1 MSPRKRVAKLQ
12 EVREIPNLLQE
23 VVEVKTDNG
32 LLKIPES
39 QTVQTPLQISAVYQV
54 KKLPIRFIPSR
65 LISHP
70 RIGTGGIM
78 DSSPHHKQRNR
89 QVLRKRKDKQRRPLE
104 MEHNSI
110 GGDGGLAGLIAK
122 IEEEGRKRKVRKTGD
137 VMSPGS
143 ATSAQSVLTD
153 AVREGEKS
161 QIIINLT
168 NNPTIKL
175 S

>member
-1 MSPRKRVAKLQ
+1 MGC
-12 EVREIPNLLQE
+12 
-23 VVEVKTDNG
+23 D
-32 LLKIPES
+32 
-39 QTVQTPLQISAVYQV
+39 
-54 KKLPIRFIPSR
+54 
-65 LISHP
+65 
-70 RIGTGGIM
+70 
-78 DSSPHHKQRNR
+78 
-89 QVLRKRKDKQRRPLE
+89 
-104 MEHNSI
+104 NSI
-110 GGDGGLAGLIAK
+110 RGDGGLAGLIAK